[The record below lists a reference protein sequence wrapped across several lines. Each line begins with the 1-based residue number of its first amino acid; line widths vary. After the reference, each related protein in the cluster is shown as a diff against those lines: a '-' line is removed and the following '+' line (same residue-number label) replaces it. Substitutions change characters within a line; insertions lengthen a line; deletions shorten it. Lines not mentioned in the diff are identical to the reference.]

1 MTFEE
6 NLTRLNDIV
15 GQLENDKLPLEK
27 ALELY
32 KEGIDL
38 SVDCKKSL
46 ESAKLSVKAM
56 NGDNSDECWSL
67 PAQSLSFRV
76 R

>member
-46 ESAKLSVKAM
+46 ESAKLSVKAL
-56 NGDNSDECWSL
+56 NGDNSDE
-67 PAQSLSFRV
+67 
-76 R
+76 

>member
-6 NLTRLNDIV
+6 NLTRLNDVV

-56 NGDNSDECWSL
+56 NGDNSDE
-67 PAQSLSFRV
+67 
-76 R
+76 

>member
-15 GQLENDKLPLEK
+15 GQLENDKLPIEK

-46 ESAKLSVKAM
+46 ESAKLSVCLLYTSPSPR
-56 NGDNSDECWSL
+56 DS
-67 PAQSLSFRV
+67 
-76 R
+76 

>member
-15 GQLENDKLPLEK
+15 GQLDNDKLPLEK

-56 NGDNSDECWSL
+56 NGDNSDE
-67 PAQSLSFRV
+67 
-76 R
+76 

>member
-38 SVDCKKSL
+38 AVDCKKSL

-56 NGDNSDECWSL
+56 NGDNSDE
-67 PAQSLSFRV
+67 
-76 R
+76 

>member
-6 NLTRLNDIV
+6 NLTRLNVIV

-56 NGDNSDECWSL
+56 NGDNSNE
-67 PAQSLSFRV
+67 
-76 R
+76 

>member
-46 ESAKLSVKAM
+46 ESAKLCVKAM
-56 NGDNSDECWSL
+56 NGDNSDE
-67 PAQSLSFRV
+67 
-76 R
+76 

>member
-56 NGDNSDECWSL
+56 NGDNRDE
-67 PAQSLSFRV
+67 
-76 R
+76 

>member
-27 ALELY
+27 ALTLY

-56 NGDNSDECWSL
+56 NGDNSDE
-67 PAQSLSFRV
+67 
-76 R
+76 

>member
-46 ESAKLSVKAM
+46 ESAKRSVKAM
-56 NGDNSDECWSL
+56 NGDNSDE
-67 PAQSLSFRV
+67 
-76 R
+76 

>member
-27 ALELY
+27 ALALY

-38 SVDCKKSL
+38 SVEHKKSL

-56 NGDNSDECWSL
+56 NGDNSDE
-67 PAQSLSFRV
+67 
-76 R
+76 

>member
-6 NLTRLNDIV
+6 RLNDIV

-56 NGDNSDECWSL
+56 NGDNSDE
-67 PAQSLSFRV
+67 
-76 R
+76 

>member
-1 MTFEE
+1 MTFED

-32 KEGIDL
+32 KEGINL

-56 NGDNSDECWSL
+56 NGDNSDE
-67 PAQSLSFRV
+67 
-76 R
+76 

>member
-15 GQLENDKLPLEK
+15 GQLENDKLPLDK

-56 NGDNSDECWSL
+56 NGDNGNE
-67 PAQSLSFRV
+67 
-76 R
+76 

>member
-6 NLTRLNDIV
+6 NLKRLIDLV

-56 NGDNSDECWSL
+56 NGDNSDE
-67 PAQSLSFRV
+67 
-76 R
+76 

>member
-38 SVDCKKSL
+38 SVDYKKP
-46 ESAKLSVKAM
+46 ESAKAFFK
-56 NGDNSDECWSL
+56 GYE
-67 PAQSLSFRV
+67 R

>member
-38 SVDCKKSL
+38 SVDCTKSL

-56 NGDNSDECWSL
+56 NGDNSDE
-67 PAQSLSFRV
+67 
-76 R
+76 

>member
-1 MTFEE
+1 LSNERLFKMTFEE

-38 SVDCKKSL
+38 TVDCKKSL
-46 ESAKLSVKAM
+46 ESAKLSVKAI
-56 NGDNSDECWSL
+56 NGDNSDE
-67 PAQSLSFRV
+67 
-76 R
+76 

>member
-15 GQLENDKLPLEK
+15 VQLENYKLPLEK

-56 NGDNSDECWSL
+56 NGDNSDE
-67 PAQSLSFRV
+67 
-76 R
+76 

>member
-46 ESAKLSVKAM
+46 VSAKLSVKVM
-56 NGDNSDECWSL
+56 NGDNSDE
-67 PAQSLSFRV
+67 
-76 R
+76 

>member
-32 KEGIDL
+32 KEGIDCL
-38 SVDCKKSL
+38 LYTSPSPRDR
-46 ESAKLSVKAM
+46 
-56 NGDNSDECWSL
+56 G
-67 PAQSLSFRV
+67 
-76 R
+76 

>member
-6 NLTRLNDIV
+6 NFTRLNDIV

-56 NGDNSDECWSL
+56 NGDNSDE
-67 PAQSLSFRV
+67 
-76 R
+76 

>member
-1 MTFEE
+1 MTFED

-56 NGDNSDECWSL
+56 NGDNSDE
-67 PAQSLSFRV
+67 
-76 R
+76 

>member
-56 NGDNSDECWSL
+56 NGDNSGE
-67 PAQSLSFRV
+67 
-76 R
+76 

>member
-6 NLTRLNDIV
+6 NLTRLNVIV
-15 GQLENDKLPLEK
+15 AQLENDKLPLEK

-56 NGDNSDECWSL
+56 NGDNSDE
-67 PAQSLSFRV
+67 
-76 R
+76 

>member
-15 GQLENDKLPLEK
+15 GQLGNDKLPLEK

-32 KEGIDL
+32 KAGIDL

-56 NGDNSDECWSL
+56 NGDNSDE
-67 PAQSLSFRV
+67 
-76 R
+76 

>member
-56 NGDNSDECWSL
+56 NGDNSDERYE
-67 PAQSLSFRV
+67 QSHT
-76 R
+76 

>member
-38 SVDCKKSL
+38 SVDCKKNL

-56 NGDNSDECWSL
+56 NGDNSDE
-67 PAQSLSFRV
+67 
-76 R
+76 

>member
-6 NLTRLNDIV
+6 NLSRLNDIV

-56 NGDNSDECWSL
+56 NGDNSDE
-67 PAQSLSFRV
+67 
-76 R
+76 

>member
-15 GQLENDKLPLEK
+15 GQLENDKLSLEK

-56 NGDNSDECWSL
+56 NGDNSDE
-67 PAQSLSFRV
+67 
-76 R
+76 

>member
-6 NLTRLNDIV
+6 NLTR
-15 GQLENDKLPLEK
+15 PLEK

-56 NGDNSDECWSL
+56 NGDNSDE
-67 PAQSLSFRV
+67 
-76 R
+76 

>member
-46 ESAKLSVKAM
+46 ESAKLSVKSM
-56 NGDNSDECWSL
+56 NGDNSDE
-67 PAQSLSFRV
+67 
-76 R
+76 

>member
-1 MTFEE
+1 MSNERLFKLTFEE

-56 NGDNSDECWSL
+56 NGDNSDE
-67 PAQSLSFRV
+67 
-76 R
+76 

>member
-15 GQLENDKLPLEK
+15 GQFENDKLPLEK

-56 NGDNSDECWSL
+56 NGDNSDE
-67 PAQSLSFRV
+67 
-76 R
+76 

>member
-27 ALELY
+27 ALALY

-38 SVDCKKSL
+38 SVDCKKEL

-56 NGDNSDECWSL
+56 NGDNSDE
-67 PAQSLSFRV
+67 
-76 R
+76 

>member
-32 KEGIDL
+32 KEGIAL

-56 NGDNSDECWSL
+56 NGDNSDE
-67 PAQSLSFRV
+67 
-76 R
+76 

>member
-46 ESAKLSVKAM
+46 ESAELSVKAM
-56 NGDNSDECWSL
+56 NGDNSDE
-67 PAQSLSFRV
+67 
-76 R
+76 

>member
-1 MTFEE
+1 MTYEE

-56 NGDNSDECWSL
+56 NGDNSDE
-67 PAQSLSFRV
+67 
-76 R
+76 

>member
-38 SVDCKKSL
+38 SVDCKKGL

-56 NGDNSDECWSL
+56 NGDNSDE
-67 PAQSLSFRV
+67 
-76 R
+76 